1 MTSDNKRI
9 IVSFG
14 GKGGTGKSTFMVSL
28 AEWFR
33 KEDIPCTLL
42 DLDTENKNRGSLA
55 HFFNGSAPK
64 INIRTQAGLDAFVDY
79 LDHGPA
85 VILRDMGAGSGE
97 VTYEW
102 FDTMH
107 ESVRELGG
115 AFTGIGVV

>member
-1 MTSDNKRI
+1 METKMTSDNKRI

-28 AEWFR
+28 AEWFG
-33 KEDIPCTLL
+33 KEKIPCTLL

-79 LDHGPA
+79 LDCGPA
-85 VILRDMGAGSGE
+85 ALLCEMGPGSGG
-97 VTYEW
+97 
-102 FDTMH
+102 
-107 ESVRELGG
+107 RAPQGLGHLFQSR
-115 AFTGIGVV
+115 ADVGVP